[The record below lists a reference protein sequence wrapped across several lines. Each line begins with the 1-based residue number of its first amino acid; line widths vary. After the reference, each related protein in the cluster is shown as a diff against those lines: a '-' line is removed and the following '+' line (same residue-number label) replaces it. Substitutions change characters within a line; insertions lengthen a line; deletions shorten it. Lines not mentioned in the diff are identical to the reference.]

1 MAIAAFD
8 PSITHLGWV
17 ILDENKTGKR
27 SVLEGGIFKTRPI
40 DGLLVQRL
48 ITQRERLRSLLTS
61 WDIKFIAMEAP
72 YWQDFNTE
80 LLFAL
85 NQHLHEAFLDEKI
98 FVIYVQPNTL
108 KRYALPKMKMEDISK
123 HHITHQ
129 AKKELGI
136 MGQRFS
142 EHVADAYFVGK
153 IGLKFYQWYFM
164 RKYKDSDLTEYEHKL
179 FCGKHTFKRGAKK
192 GLTEYTGIIY
202 RENDQFFDYRKQKR
216 DSTNIMEEIKNGGE
230 ETLYSGRIFKK
241 DKKTSNRS
249 RISKKSK

>member
-1 MAIAAFD
+1 MTIASFD

-17 ILDENKTGKR
+17 IFDETKTGKGA
-27 SVLEGGIFKTRPI
+27 VLEAGVFKTKPT

-48 ITQRERLRSLLTS
+48 ITQRERIRSLLMT

-72 YWQDFNTE
+72 YLRDFSTE

-85 NQHLHEAFLDEKI
+85 NQHLHEAFLDQQT
-98 FVIYVQPNTL
+98 FVLYVQPNTL
-108 KRYALPKMKMEDISK
+108 KRYALPDTKMEEITK

-129 AKKELGI
+129 AKKELGLV
-136 MGQRFS
+136 GRVFS

-164 RKYKDSDLTEYEHKL
+164 HKYKDSDLSEYEHRL
-179 FCGKHTFKRGAKK
+179 FCGKHTFKRGNKK

-202 RENDQFFDYRKQKR
+202 RENSQFFDYRKQKR
-216 DSTNIMEEIKNGGE
+216 DSKKIMEEIRDVGQ
-230 ETLYSGRIFKK
+230 ETFHSGRIFKK
-241 DKKTSNRS
+241 GEKTVNRK
-249 RISKKSK
+249 RVSKTVR

>member
-1 MAIAAFD
+1 MAIVSLD

-17 ILDENKTGKR
+17 VFDENKTGKR
-27 SVLEGGIFKTRPI
+27 SVLEAGVFQTRPI

-48 ITQRERLRSLLTS
+48 ITQRERLRLLLRT
-61 WDIKFIAMEAP
+61 WKVKFVSMEAP
-72 YWQDFNTE
+72 YLQDYNTE

-85 NQHLHEAFLDEKI
+85 NQHIHEAFLDEQI

-108 KRYALPKMKMEDISK
+108 KRYALPKVKMEEITK

-129 AKKELGI
+129 AKKELGL
-136 MGQRFS
+136 MGRRFS

-153 IGLKFYQWYFM
+153 IGLKFYQWYFLH
-164 RKYKDSDLTEYEHKL
+164 KYKDDELTEYEQKL
-179 FCGKHTFKRGAKK
+179 FCGKHKYKRGAKK

-216 DSTNIMEEIKNGGE
+216 NSINIREEITNGGKE
-230 ETLYSGRIFKK
+230 SLHSGRIFEKGQEATK
-241 DKKTSNRS
+241 RS
-249 RISKKSK
+249 RVSKKSK